1 MAKSGKP
8 SFLPDR
14 FDDVERDLGYVGTH
28 RRQRSSW
35 SVFAPVGIGLGAVV
49 VLILAGMWFVDR
61 SDDYL
66 TLDASE
72 VPVLTGEA
80 PEEEAAD
87 QPVVIEPE
95 VPEEVVAVSDP
106 TQIDTEGLTLTVLNG
121 TPTQG
126 MAARAVDRLVRIG
139 WPEATATNADS
150 TDVQQSVVAY
160 SEDADKAIALG
171 IAQELGLDADSVV
184 QTTAYPGA
192 RVTVVLGADYVD
204 TEST

>member
-49 VLILAGMWFVDR
+49 VLILAGIWFVDR

-72 VPVLTGEA
+72 VPVITGEA
-80 PEEEAAD
+80 PEEEAPD
-87 QPVVIEPE
+87 EPVVIEPE

-121 TPTQG
+121 TATQG
-126 MAARAVDRLVRIG
+126 MAARAVDRLVAIG

-150 TDVQQSVVAY
+150 TDIQQSVVAY

-171 IAQELGLDADSVV
+171 IAQELDLDADSVV

>member
-14 FDDVERDLGYVGTH
+14 FDDVERDLAYVGTH

-49 VLILAGMWFVDR
+49 VLILAGIWFVDR

-72 VPVLTGEA
+72 VPVITGEA
-80 PEEEAAD
+80 PEEEAAEE
-87 QPVVIEPE
+87 PVIIEPE

-121 TPTQG
+121 TATQG
-126 MAARAVDRLVRIG
+126 MAARAVDRLVAIG

-150 TDVQQSVVAY
+150 TDIQQSVVAY

-171 IAQELGLDADSVV
+171 IAQELDLDADSVV

>member
-1 MAKSGKP
+1 MAQSGKP

-35 SVFAPVGIGLGAVV
+35 SVFAPIGIGFGAVL
-49 VLILAGMWFVDR
+49 VLVLAGVWFVDR

-66 TLDASE
+66 TLDVSE
-72 VPVLTGEA
+72 VPVITGDA
-80 PEEEAAD
+80 PPEESDE
-87 QPVVIEPE
+87 PVVLEPE
-95 VPEEVVAVSDP
+95 VPEEVVAVTDP

-121 TPTQG
+121 TATQG
-126 MAARAVDRLVRIG
+126 MAARAVERLVTVG

-150 TDVQQSVVAY
+150 TDVQQRVVAY
-160 SEDADKAIALG
+160 SDDADKAIALG
-171 IAQELGLDADSVV
+171 IAQELDLDADSVV

>member
-14 FDDVERDLGYVGTH
+14 FDDVERDFGYVGTH

-35 SVFAPVGIGLGAVV
+35 SVFAPVGIGFAAVV
-49 VLILAGMWFVDR
+49 VLVLAGVWFVDR

-72 VPVLTGEA
+72 VPVITGEA
-80 PEEEAAD
+80 PEELGPEE
-87 QPVVIEPE
+87 PVVLEPE
-95 VPEEVVAVSDP
+95 VPEEVVAVTDP

-121 TPTQG
+121 TPSQG
-126 MAARAVDRLVRIG
+126 LAARAVDRLVRVG
-139 WPEATATNADS
+139 WPEATAANADS
-150 TDVQQSVVAY
+150 TDFQKSVVAY

-171 IAQELGLDADSVV
+171 IAQELDLDADSVV
-184 QTTAYPGA
+184 QKTAYPGA
-192 RVTVVLGADYVD
+192 RITVVLGSDYVD

>member
-1 MAKSGKP
+1 MAKTGKS

-49 VLILAGMWFVDR
+49 VLVLAGIWFVDR

-72 VPVLTGEA
+72 VPVITGEA
-80 PEEEAAD
+80 PEEEALD
-87 QPVVIEPE
+87 EPVIIEPE
-95 VPEEVVAVSDP
+95 VPEEVVAVTDP

-150 TDVQQSVVAY
+150 TDIQQSVVAY

-171 IAQELGLDADSVV
+171 IAQELDLDADSVV

>member
-1 MAKSGKP
+1 M
-8 SFLPDR
+8 
-14 FDDVERDLGYVGTH
+14 
-28 RRQRSSW
+28 
-35 SVFAPVGIGLGAVV
+35 V
-49 VLILAGMWFVDR
+49 VLVLGGVWLVDR

-72 VPVLTGEA
+72 LPVISGEA
-80 PEEEAAD
+80 PAD
-87 QPVVIEPE
+87 SDQDGAVVLEPE
-95 VPEEVVAVSDP
+95 VSEEVVAVTDP

-121 TPTQG
+121 TATQG
-126 MAARAVDRLVRIG
+126 MAARAVERLVTVG

-171 IAQELGLDADSVV
+171 IAQELDLDADSVV

-192 RVTVVLGADYVD
+192 RVTVVLGSDYVD

>member
-1 MAKSGKP
+1 
-8 SFLPDR
+8 
-14 FDDVERDLGYVGTH
+14 
-28 RRQRSSW
+28 
-35 SVFAPVGIGLGAVV
+35 
-49 VLILAGMWFVDR
+49 VLILAGIWFVDR

-80 PEEEAAD
+80 PEEEALD
-87 QPVVIEPE
+87 EPVVIEPE
-95 VPEEVVAVSDP
+95 VPEEVAAVTDP

-126 MAARAVDRLVRIG
+126 MAARAVDRLVVIG

>member
-49 VLILAGMWFVDR
+49 VLILAGIWFVDR

-72 VPVLTGEA
+72 VPVITGEA
-80 PEEEAAD
+80 PEEEAAEE
-87 QPVVIEPE
+87 PVIIEPE

-121 TPTQG
+121 TATQG
-126 MAARAVDRLVRIG
+126 MAARAVDRLVAIG

-150 TDVQQSVVAY
+150 TDIQQSVVAY

-171 IAQELGLDADSVV
+171 IAQELDLDADSVV

>member
-49 VLILAGMWFVDR
+49 VLILAGIWFVDR

-72 VPVLTGEA
+72 V
-80 PEEEAAD
+80 
-87 QPVVIEPE
+87 
-95 VPEEVVAVSDP
+95 
-106 TQIDTEGLTLTVLNG
+106 LTLTVLNG
-121 TPTQG
+121 TATQG
-126 MAARAVDRLVRIG
+126 MAARAVDRLVAIG

-150 TDVQQSVVAY
+150 TDIQQSVVAY

-171 IAQELGLDADSVV
+171 IAQELDLDADSVV

>member
-49 VLILAGMWFVDR
+49 VLILAGIWFVDR

-72 VPVLTGEA
+72 VPVITGEA
-80 PEEEAAD
+80 PEEEALD
-87 QPVVIEPE
+87 EPVVIEPE
-95 VPEEVVAVSDP
+95 VVEEVVAVSDP

-121 TPTQG
+121 TATQG
-126 MAARAVDRLVRIG
+126 MAARAVDRLVAIG

-150 TDVQQSVVAY
+150 TDIQQSVVAY

-171 IAQELGLDADSVV
+171 IAQELDLDADSVV

-192 RVTVVLGADYVD
+192 RVTIVLGADYVD

>member
-1 MAKSGKP
+1 MPRSGRP

-49 VLILAGMWFVDR
+49 VLVLGGVWLVDR

-72 VPVLTGEA
+72 VPVISGEA
-80 PEEEAAD
+80 PAD
-87 QPVVIEPE
+87 SDQDGAVVLEPE
-95 VPEEVVAVSDP
+95 VPEEVVAVTDP
-106 TQIDTEGLTLTVLNG
+106 TQIDTVGLTLTVLNG
-121 TPTQG
+121 TATQG
-126 MAARAVDRLVRIG
+126 MAARAVERLVMVG

-150 TDVQQSVVAY
+150 TTVQRSVVAY

-171 IAQELGLDADSVV
+171 IAQELNLDADSVV

-192 RVTVVLGADYVD
+192 RVTVVLGSDYVD

>member
-14 FDDVERDLGYVGTH
+14 FEDVERDLGYVGTH

-49 VLILAGMWFVDR
+49 VLILAGIWFVDR

-72 VPVLTGEA
+72 VPVITGEA
-80 PEEEAAD
+80 PEEEAAEE
-87 QPVVIEPE
+87 PVIIEPE

-121 TPTQG
+121 TATQG
-126 MAARAVDRLVRIG
+126 MAARAVDRLVAIG

-150 TDVQQSVVAY
+150 TDIQQSVVAY

-171 IAQELGLDADSVV
+171 IAQELDLDADSVV

>member
-1 MAKSGKP
+1 MAKTGKS

-49 VLILAGMWFVDR
+49 VLVLAGIWFVDR

-72 VPVLTGEA
+72 VPVITGEA
-80 PEEEAAD
+80 PEEEGLD
-87 QPVVIEPE
+87 EPVIIEPE
-95 VPEEVVAVSDP
+95 VPEEVVAVTDP

-150 TDVQQSVVAY
+150 IDIQQSVVAY

-171 IAQELGLDADSVV
+171 IAQELDLDADSVV

>member
-1 MAKSGKP
+1 MASPGKT

-14 FDDVERDLGYVGTH
+14 FDDVERDLSYVGTH

-35 SVFAPVGIGLGAVV
+35 SVFAPIGIGLGAVI
-49 VLILAGMWFVDR
+49 VLVLAGLWFVDR

-72 VPVLTGEA
+72 IPVISGDA
-80 PEEEAAD
+80 PEEESAD
-87 QPVVIEPE
+87 DPVVLEPE
-95 VPEEVVAVSDP
+95 VPEEVVAVTDP
-106 TQIDTEGLTLTVLNG
+106 TQIDTEGLTLTILNG
-121 TPTQG
+121 TSTQG
-126 MAARAVDRLVRIG
+126 MAARAVERLVAVG

-150 TDVQQSVVAY
+150 ADVQQRVVAY

-171 IAQELGLDADSVV
+171 IAGELDLDADAVV

>member
-14 FDDVERDLGYVGTH
+14 FDDVERDFGYVGTH

-35 SVFAPVGIGLGAVV
+35 SVFAPVGIGFAAVV
-49 VLILAGMWFVDR
+49 VLVLAGVWFVDR

-72 VPVLTGEA
+72 VPVITGEA
-80 PEEEAAD
+80 PEELGPEE
-87 QPVVIEPE
+87 PVVLEPE
-95 VPEEVVAVSDP
+95 VPEEVVAVTDP

-121 TPTQG
+121 TPIQG
-126 MAARAVDRLVRIG
+126 LAARAVDRLVRVG
-139 WPEATATNADS
+139 WPEPTATNADAI
-150 TDVQQSVVAY
+150 DIQQSVVAY

-171 IAQELGLDADSVV
+171 IAQELDLDADSVV

-192 RVTVVLGADYVD
+192 RVTVVLGSDYVD

>member
-1 MAKSGKP
+1 MAQPGKP

-14 FDDVERDLGYVGTH
+14 FDDVERDLSYVGTH

-49 VLILAGMWFVDR
+49 VLVLAGVWFVDR

-66 TLDASE
+66 TLDSSE
-72 VPVLTGEA
+72 VPVITGEA
-80 PEEEAAD
+80 PEDAVPEG
-87 QPVVIEPE
+87 PVVLEPE
-95 VPEEVVAVSDP
+95 VPEEVIAVTDP

-121 TPTQG
+121 TATQG
-126 MAARAVDRLVRIG
+126 MAARAVDRLVRVG

-150 TDVQQSVVAY
+150 TDIQQSVVAY

-171 IAQELGLDADSVV
+171 IAQELDLDADSVV

-192 RVTVVLGADYVD
+192 RVTVVLGVDYVD

>member
-49 VLILAGMWFVDR
+49 VLILAGIWFVDR

-72 VPVLTGEA
+72 VPVITGEA
-80 PEEEAAD
+80 PEEEASD
-87 QPVVIEPE
+87 EPVVIEPE
-95 VPEEVVAVSDP
+95 VVEEVVAVTDP

-121 TPTQG
+121 TATQG
-126 MAARAVDRLVRIG
+126 MAARAVDRLVAIG

-150 TDVQQSVVAY
+150 TDIQQSVVAY

-171 IAQELGLDADSVV
+171 IAQELDLDADSVV

-192 RVTVVLGADYVD
+192 RVTIVLGADYVD

>member
-1 MAKSGKP
+1 MAQSGKP
-8 SFLPDR
+8 SYLPDR

-35 SVFAPVGIGLGAVV
+35 SVFAPVGIGLGAVI
-49 VLILAGMWFVDR
+49 VLILAGIWFVDR

-72 VPVLTGEA
+72 VPVITGEA
-80 PEEEAAD
+80 PEEEALD
-87 QPVVIEPE
+87 EPVVIEPE
-95 VPEEVVAVSDP
+95 VVEEVVAVTDP

-121 TPTQG
+121 TATQG
-126 MAARAVDRLVRIG
+126 MAARAVDRLVAIG

-150 TDVQQSVVAY
+150 TDIQQSVVAY

-171 IAQELGLDADSVV
+171 IAQELDLDADSVV

>member
-14 FDDVERDLGYVGTH
+14 FDDVERDFGYVGTH

-35 SVFAPVGIGLGAVV
+35 SVFAPVGIGFAAVV
-49 VLILAGMWFVDR
+49 VLVLAGVWFVDR

-72 VPVLTGEA
+72 VPVITGEA
-80 PEEEAAD
+80 PEELGPEE
-87 QPVVIEPE
+87 PVVLEPE
-95 VPEEVVAVSDP
+95 VPEEVVAVTDP

-121 TPTQG
+121 TPSQG
-126 MAARAVDRLVRIG
+126 LAARAVDRLVRVG
-139 WPEATATNADS
+139 WPEATAANADS
-150 TDVQQSVVAY
+150 TDIQKSVVAY

-171 IAQELGLDADSVV
+171 IAQELDLDADSVV
-184 QTTAYPGA
+184 QKTAYPGA
-192 RVTVVLGADYVD
+192 RITVVLGSDYVD

>member
-1 MAKSGKP
+1 MAQSGKP

-14 FDDVERDLGYVGTH
+14 FDDVDRDLGYVGTH

-49 VLILAGMWFVDR
+49 VLTLAGIWFVDR

-72 VPVLTGEA
+72 VPVITGEA
-80 PEEEAAD
+80 PEEDAAEE
-87 QPVVIEPE
+87 PVIIEPE
-95 VPEEVVAVSDP
+95 VVEEVVAVSDP

-121 TPTQG
+121 TATQG
-126 MAARAVDRLVRIG
+126 MAARAVERLVAIG

-150 TDVQQSVVAY
+150 TDIQQSVVAY

-171 IAQELGLDADSVV
+171 IAQELDLDADSVV

>member
-35 SVFAPVGIGLGAVV
+35 SVFAPVGIGFGAVV
-49 VLILAGMWFVDR
+49 VLILAGIWFVDR

-72 VPVLTGEA
+72 VPVITGEA
-80 PEEEAAD
+80 PEEEAAEE
-87 QPVVIEPE
+87 PVIIEPE

-121 TPTQG
+121 TATQG
-126 MAARAVDRLVRIG
+126 MAARAVDRLVAIG

-150 TDVQQSVVAY
+150 TDIQQSVVAY

-171 IAQELGLDADSVV
+171 IAQELDLDADSVV

>member
-14 FDDVERDLGYVGTH
+14 FDDVERDLAYVGTH

-49 VLILAGMWFVDR
+49 VLILAGIWFVDR

-72 VPVLTGEA
+72 VPVITGEA
-80 PEEEAAD
+80 PEEEASD
-87 QPVVIEPE
+87 EPVVIEPE
-95 VPEEVVAVSDP
+95 VVEEVVAVTDP

-121 TPTQG
+121 TATQG
-126 MAARAVDRLVRIG
+126 MAARAVDRLVAIG

-150 TDVQQSVVAY
+150 TDIQQSVVAY

-171 IAQELGLDADSVV
+171 IAQELDLDADSVV

-192 RVTVVLGADYVD
+192 RVTIVLGADYVD

>member
-49 VLILAGMWFVDR
+49 VLILAGIWFVDR

-72 VPVLTGEA
+72 VPVITGEA
-80 PEEEAAD
+80 PEEEAAEE
-87 QPVVIEPE
+87 PVIIEPE

-121 TPTQG
+121 TATQG
-126 MAARAVDRLVRIG
+126 MAARAVDRLVAIG

-150 TDVQQSVVAY
+150 TGIQQSVVAY

-171 IAQELGLDADSVV
+171 IAQELDLDADSVV

>member
-49 VLILAGMWFVDR
+49 VLILAGIWFVDR

-72 VPVLTGEA
+72 VPVITGEA
-80 PEEEAAD
+80 PEEEALD
-87 QPVVIEPE
+87 EPVVIEPE
-95 VPEEVVAVSDP
+95 VVEEVVAVTDP

-121 TPTQG
+121 TATQG
-126 MAARAVDRLVRIG
+126 MAARAVDRLVAIG

-150 TDVQQSVVAY
+150 TDIQQSVVAY

-171 IAQELGLDADSVV
+171 IAQELDLDADSVV

-192 RVTVVLGADYVD
+192 RVTIVLGADYVD

>member
-1 MAKSGKP
+1 MAKSGNS

-14 FDDVERDLGYVGTH
+14 FDDVQPDPSYVGTH

-35 SVFAPVGIGLGAVV
+35 SVFAPVGIGFGAVI
-49 VLILAGMWFVDR
+49 VLVLAGLWIVDR

-72 VPVLTGEA
+72 VPVITGDA
-80 PEEEAAD
+80 PPEEDSDE
-87 QPVVIEPE
+87 PVVLEPE
-95 VPEEVVAVSDP
+95 VPEEIVAVTDP

-121 TPTQG
+121 TATQG
-126 MAARAVDRLVRIG
+126 MAARAVERLVAVG

-171 IAQELGLDADSVV
+171 IAGELDLDADSVV

-192 RVTVVLGADYVD
+192 RITVVLGADYVD

>member
-14 FDDVERDLGYVGTH
+14 FDDVERDFGYVGTH

-49 VLILAGMWFVDR
+49 VLVLAGIWFVDR

-72 VPVLTGEA
+72 VPVITGEA
-80 PEEEAAD
+80 PEEEGLD
-87 QPVVIEPE
+87 EPVIIEPE
-95 VPEEVVAVSDP
+95 VPEEVVAVTDP

-150 TDVQQSVVAY
+150 IDIQQSVVAY

-171 IAQELGLDADSVV
+171 IAQELDLDADSVV

>member
-1 MAKSGKP
+1 MAKSGQP

-14 FDDVERDLGYVGTH
+14 FDDVDRDLTYVGVH
-28 RRQRSSW
+28 RRERTSW
-35 SVFAPVGIGLGAVV
+35 SVFAPIGVALGAIV
-49 VLILAGMWFVDR
+49 VLVLAGLWFVDR

-66 TLDASE
+66 TLDASD
-72 VPVLTGEA
+72 VPVISGEA
-80 PEEEAAD
+80 PPEEAAD
-87 QPVVIEPE
+87 EPVVLEPE
-95 VPEEVVAVSDP
+95 VPEEVVAVTDP

-126 MAARAVDRLVRIG
+126 MAARAVERLVAVG

-150 TDVQQSVVAY
+150 SDVGQSVVAY

-171 IAQELGLDADSVV
+171 IAQELDLDADSVV